1 MRERASQVEKNKLFK
16 LASNYSCRP
25 MYQNCNCFK
34 QPDFQM
40 KTQRENDEG
49 SMLINIQVYILSLG
63 KAGLLR
69 WVRNLIMPSVQ
80 KSPFCRFPILLLIN
94 LHCTPPILLFLNV
107 HLLYSP
113 TYNIPALF
121 ILIWEQTIW

>member
-1 MRERASQVEKNKLFK
+1 MRERERASQVEKNKLFK

-25 MYQNCNCFK
+25 MYRNCNCFK
-34 QPDFQM
+34 QPDFQK

-49 SMLINIQVYILSLG
+49 STLINIQIYILSLG

-80 KSPFCRFPILLLIN
+80 KSPFCRFSILLLIN
-94 LHCTPPILLFLNV
+94 LHSTLY
-107 HLLYSP
+107 YSP
-113 TYNIPALF
+113 TYKFTLYTFSILPLINSLALF
-121 ILIWEQTIW
+121 ILIW